1 VAFEPPGG
9 PGVRVDS
16 GVSAGAKVTAF
27 YDPMIAKL
35 VCWGR
40 DRDEAI
46 ERTRRALGEFVVRGI
61 KTTIPFHRRALENRA
76 FLSGRYDT
84 SFISS
89 EMPARAPLDAGV
101 AG

>member
-1 VAFEPPGG
+1 MQVEMKKFGFRIRTRGG
-9 PGVRVDS
+9 SVVDNL
-16 GVSAGAKVTAF
+16 T
-27 YDPMIAKL
+27 IQ
-35 VCWGR
+35 GR